1 MVGCAD
7 HPLRA
12 CPPQLAPQ
20 GTQAP
25 SSWNAS
31 AANRAHITGA
41 TIGVRHVEA
50 YDKHTSGQCGV
61 QAEAVRFTLL
71 SSVTNS
77 QPAMQPA
84 THYQNDGKMVS
95 DPICGAL
102 D

>member
-1 MVGCAD
+1 MVGCGD

-50 YDKHTSGQCGV
+50 YDKHTAGQCGV

-71 SSVTNS
+71 SSVNS
-77 QPAMQPA
+77 QPATIKM
-84 THYQNDGKMVS
+84 MVS
-95 DPICGAL
+95 DPICGSSQTKP
-102 D
+102 